1 MRRDQRRVDVDDDLP
16 GRGPGIPGVL
26 ARPRAS
32 GPQRAQQLRVG
43 GDGIDDPKRRGVRR
57 DLAKQRLL
65 VAHGAQIR
73 KAVAAVGEHH
83 RQVAHDPA
91 GVVPA
96 APLAHPGKPP

>member
-1 MRRDQRRVDVDDDLP
+1 VRADQRRVDIDDDPL
-16 GRGPGIPGVL
+16 GRSASVPGVL

-57 DLAKQRLL
+57 DLAEQRLL

-83 RQVAHDPA
+83 REVADDPA